1 MVTIFQET
9 CIDITQSVIH
19 CKNDVAQTDISVN
32 ISKVIRQRKLLL
44 DGYSR
49 NGPYLK
55 ENLAR
60 HRQCNVGYG
69 PGLFLFTGKWRLGQL
84 KLTCSPYYNDWMLV
98 LKRAINTGQ
107 MRCSKLHHLYVL
119 H

>member
-1 MVTIFQET
+1 MTFCNVLYFSV
-9 CIDITQSVIH
+9 SVIVGTMSNVTH
-19 CKNDVAQTDISVN
+19 IDDVAQTDISVN

-107 MRCSKLHHLYVL
+107 MRCSTR
-119 H
+119 